1 MNDIATARVI
11 RTPTGRMTVGVLAVA
26 ATALIALEL
35 RARLAPFGMVTHP
48 ANGAAMADPR
58 QAVTVEPVGVGT
70 RIAAVELR
78 EDDGTIVTAAK
89 ELERFEFDT
98 PLAFGKH
105 YTLTATVERAWSDER
120 RTEVLEF
127 TTVGIPALEGPADRS
142 LAPDASLTLE
152 FDQPVGRL
160 EPVGELNL
168 AVQPDEARTAFRL
181 SATDYAQGS
190 TYPTQI
196 HWETTTGVP
205 LPPFELR
212 ISTPPPVSAEVNLRG
227 ADNLGTAMPLQITFS
242 EPLAER
248 ENAGRQVRIRTQ
260 DGKEVAGRWG
270 WIGKARL
277 QFTPLNGWPPSS
289 VIRVDAEPGAFRGA
303 QGGYLE
309 PPLDLSFSTGTDRR
323 IFVYLDTQT
332 MTAVENGQTVRTFK
346 VSTGKPKTPT
356 VTGSF
361 YIYARFPTKTM
372 KSRAK
377 KGEKGHYI
385 VENVPYAQYFHSDY
399 AFHGAWWHN
408 GFGHPASHGCV
419 NMSTQKHNV
428 RWPKAPEDA
437 GWLYQWASLGV
448 PVTVM
453 HSPPPPASTRIALD
467 EQQRDQPGLKS
478 SPSP

>member
-1 MNDIATARVI
+1 MNDIATARVF
-11 RTPTGRMTVGVLAVA
+11 RTSTGRVLVGVLAIA
-26 ATALIALEL
+26 ATALLAAEL
-35 RARLAPFGMVTHP
+35 RTRLSPFGMLTYP
-48 ANGAAMADPR
+48 ANGASMADPR
-58 QAVTVEPVGVGT
+58 QSVTVEPLGVGT
-70 RIAAVELR
+70 RIATVELR
-78 EDDGTIVTAAK
+78 EDGGALVAAA
-89 ELERFEFDT
+89 EGLDRFELDR

-105 YTLTATVERAWSDER
+105 YTLTATVERSWFDQR
-120 RTEVLEF
+120 QTEVLEF
-127 TTVGIPALEGPADRS
+127 TTVGIPTLEGPADRS
-142 LAPDASLTLE
+142 LAPDASVTLR
-152 FDQPVGRL
+152 FDQPVGKL
-160 EPVGELNL
+160 EPVGELSL
-168 AVQPDEARTAFRL
+168 TVRPDETRSTFKL
-181 SATDYAQGS
+181 SAADYAQGS

-196 HWETTTGVP
+196 RWETATGVP

-248 ENAGRQVRIRTQ
+248 ENAGREVRIQTR
-260 DGKEVAGRWG
+260 DGKEVNGRWG
-270 WIGKARL
+270 WIGKTRL
-277 QFTPLNGWPPSS
+277 QFTPLNGWPPTS
-289 VIRVDAEPGAFRGA
+289 VIQVNAEHGAFRSPL
-303 QGGYLE
+303 GGYLE
-309 PPLDLSFSTGTDRR
+309 PPLDLSFSTGTDRK

-332 MTAVENGQTVRTFK
+332 MTAVENGQTVRAFK

-467 EQQRDQPGLKS
+467 EAQRDQPGLKS

>member
-11 RTPTGRMTVGVLAVA
+11 RTSAGRVTVGVLAIA

-35 RARLAPFGMVTHP
+35 RARLAPFGMVTYP

-58 QAVTVEPVGVGT
+58 QAVTVEPLGVGT

-78 EDDGTIVTAAK
+78 EDGGTVVASAK
-89 ELERFEFDT
+89 ELDRFEFDT

-105 YTLTATVERAWSDER
+105 YTLTATVERSWSDEK

-127 TTVGIPALEGPADRS
+127 TTVGIPALEGPADRG
-142 LAPDASLTLE
+142 LAPDATVMLK
-152 FDQPVGRL
+152 FDQPVGKL
-160 EPVGELNL
+160 EAVGEMNL
-168 AVQPDEARTAFRL
+168 TVQPDETRSIFKL
-181 SATDYAQGS
+181 SAANYAQGR

-196 HWETTTGVP
+196 RWETTTGVP
-205 LPPFELR
+205 LPLFELR

-227 ADNLGTAMPLQITFS
+227 ADNLGTAMPLQISFS

-248 ENAGRQVRIRTQ
+248 ENAGRQVRIQTQ

-270 WIGKARL
+270 WIGKTRL

-289 VIRVDAEPGAFRGA
+289 VIRVGAEPGAFRSA
-303 QGGYLE
+303 EGGYLE
-309 PPLDLSFSTGTDRR
+309 PPLDLSFSTGTDRK

-385 VENVPYAQYFHSDY
+385 VENVPYAQYFYSDY

-453 HSPPPPASTRIALD
+453 HSPPQSPSTRIALD
-467 EQQRDQPGLKS
+467 EQQREQPALKS